1 MTQIS
6 PYGIGAGRMLAAA
19 SDDEDTRARQRRLT
33 AAQLAE
39 QSRKSAAMREQLV
52 QAERSA
58 ALAEARGRQ
67 QQEQAG
73 ALRRER
79 MADTPARPP
88 DRRLPA
94 EASRTPGRPLRPEAA
109 TEVEPHA
116 PADSRPVQETRGDDP
131 AGLPASPGHQ
141 TEQTPGLL
149 VSRMIDDLPA
159 LRKQQFAA
167 GMEERLDALRQS
179 VAAARNAAAANDRDA
194 LEALEGSIEFMQGY
208 LEASTMS
215 DDTRQRLV
223 LVIDGIRQDVSIMM
237 SAFAGPPVGAATAA
251 AHAAHN
257 ASESLRVHGLS
268 GKQRT
273 ARAEGPASRLR
284 KEEGEG
290 DDDAKSAAA
299 CAAVVMPATG
309 IEPVRTA
316 VPSQSRDVDKRRN
329 DTPVSVAVRSV

>member
-79 MADTPARPP
+79 MADTPARPL

-94 EASRTPGRPLRPEAA
+94 EANRTPGRLLRPEAA
-109 TEVEPHA
+109 TEVETQA
-116 PADSRPVQETRGDDP
+116 PADSRVQETRGDGP

-141 TEQTPGLL
+141 LEQTPGLL

-167 GMEERLDALRQS
+167 GIEERLDALRQS
-179 VAAARNAAAANDRDA
+179 VLAARNTAAANDRDA
-194 LEALEGSIEFMQGY
+194 LEALEGSLEFMQGY

-237 SAFAGPPVGAATAA
+237 SAFAGPPVGAATAT

-257 ASESLRVHGLS
+257 ASESLRVHGLF

-273 ARAEGPASRLR
+273 ARAEGRASRLR
-284 KEEGEG
+284 GEEGEG
-290 DDDAKSAAA
+290 DDEAKSAAA